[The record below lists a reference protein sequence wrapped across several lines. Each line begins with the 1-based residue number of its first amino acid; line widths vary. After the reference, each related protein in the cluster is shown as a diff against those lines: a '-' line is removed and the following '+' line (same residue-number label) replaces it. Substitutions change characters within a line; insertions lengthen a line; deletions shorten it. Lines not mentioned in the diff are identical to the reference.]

1 VFEQWAEGD
10 YPTLLHV
17 DRPVTVDVTRV
28 FPRSDAR
35 KDELPLGLKACG
47 LWLEPRMIGR
57 QVAWLRCADGNWLG
71 CVQMP
76 AGSANKRSKLLMTLW
91 LPPGAFSIEPR

>member
-1 VFEQWAEGD
+1 MFDQWAEGD

-17 DRPVTVDVTRV
+17 NRAVTVDVTRV
-28 FPRSDAR
+28 FPPPGAR
-35 KDELPLGLKACG
+35 KDELPLGLKASG
-47 LWLEPRMIGR
+47 LWLEPRMLGR
-57 QVAWLRCADGNWLG
+57 QVAWLRRADGDWLG

-91 LPPGAFSIEPR
+91 LPPEAFVVDAQ